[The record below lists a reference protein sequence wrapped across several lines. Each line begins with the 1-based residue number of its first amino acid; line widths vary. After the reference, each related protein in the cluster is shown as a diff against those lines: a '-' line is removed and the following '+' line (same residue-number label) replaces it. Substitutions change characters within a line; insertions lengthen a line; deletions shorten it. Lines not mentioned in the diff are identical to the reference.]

1 MNFTPRRGL
10 KMLYLD
16 NAATSFPKPV
26 EVYDRMNLFIRE
38 ECANPGRSSHEM
50 ARSSAA
56 WVMKTREAL
65 ASLFNIDNPLRIGFT
80 ANATYALNMAIQGA
94 LKKGDHVITTAMD
107 HNSVLRPLCE
117 LKKKGIIDYT
127 IIMPYNSY
135 GSIDPFAVSKAVK
148 PNTRLIVLTAS
159 SNVTGTILPY
169 KEIGEI
175 ARKKGILYLIDGA
188 QGAGVLPLDV
198 KSMNISMLAFPGH
211 KGLMGPQ
218 GTGGLYVNE
227 NVNLT
232 PIIQGGTGSHSFET
246 FQPLFM
252 PDMIECGTLNTPGI
266 VGLGAGIDFILKT
279 GTDAILKRKEILL
292 AKLYEGLAVH
302 RRIKLYSTVE
312 GHRNSGIIA
321 FIIDGMDSSE
331 TADLLDSRYHIA
343 ARPGFHCAPLA
354 HKALGTEKTGM
365 VRLSLG
371 YFNTPDEIQYTI
383 DSIKEIAKL

>member
-1 MNFTPRRGL
+1 
-10 KMLYLD
+10 MLYLD

-26 EVYDRMNLFIRE
+26 EVYDKMNLFIRE

>member
-1 MNFTPRRGL
+1 
-10 KMLYLD
+10 MLYLD

>member
-1 MNFTPRRGL
+1 
-10 KMLYLD
+10 MLYLD

-148 PNTRLIVLTAS
+148 PNTRLIVLTVS

-266 VGLGAGIDFILKT
+266 VGLGAGIDFILMT

-312 GHRNSGIIA
+312 GHRNSGIIT

>member
-1 MNFTPRRGL
+1 
-10 KMLYLD
+10 MLYLD

-331 TADLLDSRYHIA
+331 T
-343 ARPGFHCAPLA
+343 
-354 HKALGTEKTGM
+354 
-365 VRLSLG
+365 
-371 YFNTPDEIQYTI
+371 
-383 DSIKEIAKL
+383 

>member
-1 MNFTPRRGL
+1 MI
-10 KMLYLD
+10 YLD

-26 EVYDRMNLFIRE
+26 EVYDRMNLFIRK

-50 ARSSAA
+50 ARTSAT
-56 WVMKTREAL
+56 WVMKTREAV
-65 ASLFNIDNPLRIGFT
+65 ASLFGIDNPLRIGFT
-80 ANATYALNMAIQGA
+80 ANATYALNMAIQGV

-117 LKKKGIIDYT
+117 LKKQGIIDYT

-135 GSIDPFAVSKAVK
+135 GSIDPFAVSKALR

-169 KEIGEI
+169 EEVGEI
-175 ARKKGILYLIDGA
+175 ARKKGIIYLVDAA

-198 KSMNISMLAFPGH
+198 KIMNISMIAFPGH

-227 NVNLT
+227 NVSLS

-252 PDMIECGTLNTPGI
+252 PDIIECGTLNTPGI
-266 VGLGAGIDFILKT
+266 VGLGTGVEFILKT
-279 GTDAILKRKEILL
+279 GTNSILKRKEILL
-292 AKLYEGLAVH
+292 GKLYEGLAAYK
-302 RRIKLYSTVE
+302 RIKLYSTAE
-312 GHRNSGIIA
+312 NHKNSGIIA
-321 FIIDGMDSSE
+321 FNIDGMDSSE
-331 TADLLDSRYHIA
+331 TANLLDSRYNIA
-343 ARPGFHCAPLA
+343 TRPGFHCAPLA

-371 YFNTPDEIQYTI
+371 YFNTPDEIRYTI
-383 DSIKEIAKL
+383 DSIKEIAGIRKP